1 MSLFTQTLNTFTG
14 LLAEE
19 GSFGLNLDIFESNLI
34 NLIILGGGIFKLG
47 SKVLS
52 ESLIARQENIAK
64 TIEDSEKRLEK
75 AIVKLDESQKQLV
88 QSGMIVSNINED
100 SEKTAKQV
108 KTAILNDG
116 KIEVERITVSAK
128 NQVITMESI
137 IRKEISAHVVNEAL
151 KIVTSKLEE
160 QLDVELQNKIIDKN
174 ISKIKD

>member
-1 MSLFTQTLNTFTG
+1 
-14 LLAEE
+14 
-19 GSFGLNLDIFESNLI
+19 
-34 NLIILGGGIFKLG
+34 
-47 SKVLS
+47 LS
-52 ESLIARQENIAK
+52 ESLIARQENITK

-108 KTAILNDG
+108 KSAILNDG

-160 QLDVELQNKIIDKN
+160 HLDVELQNKIIDKN